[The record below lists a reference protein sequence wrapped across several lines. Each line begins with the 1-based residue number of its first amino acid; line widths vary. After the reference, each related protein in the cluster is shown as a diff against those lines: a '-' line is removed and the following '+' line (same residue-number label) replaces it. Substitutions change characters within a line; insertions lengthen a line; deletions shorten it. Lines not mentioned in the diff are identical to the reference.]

1 MTIIRTPDHRLRVFV
16 SSTLQELADERVAAR
31 EAIVRLHQTP
41 VLFELGARPHPPRD
55 LYRAYLEQ
63 SHIFIGI
70 YWERYGWVAPGMD
83 ISGLEDEYRL
93 SGNRPK
99 LIYIKHPAPKREP
112 KLEGLLDDI
121 RDEGAASYQ
130 RFSTPE
136 ELRELIAND
145 LALMLTE
152 RFEATQPTSAPAPAA
167 APEARRNPLPVPR
180 TPLIGREREVEAAS
194 EILLRDDCCLL
205 TLTGPGG
212 TGKTRMALH
221 IADSLKDRFNDGV
234 FFVRLAALTDATQV
248 VPAIAQVLGIRETG
262 DRPLL
267 ETLKENLRN
276 KQMLLVLDN
285 FEQVVGAAPQVA
297 ELFNA
302 CPTLKLLITSRTPL
316 HVQGERELLVLPLAL
331 PNPQHHTSPEGLS
344 QFAAVELFMQRAQAV
359 KPDFVLTDENAA
371 IVAEICQR
379 LDGLP
384 LALELAAAHLKFLS
398 PQALL
403 TRLERG
409 LSKLGGGARDLPDRQ
424 QTLRS
429 TIDWSYN
436 LLDAQAKAL
445 LRRSTI
451 FTGSWTLESA
461 EAICNV
467 DGDLG
472 DDLIDELA
480 ALVDQS
486 LLRRVNEEAEETRFG
501 MLSTI
506 RAYAHEQLVASG
518 EEALLHQRH
527 ADYLI
532 GLAEEAEPYFI
543 DARRTIWLDHLEAD
557 LDDLRAALTW
567 STNTPGE
574 GERALRLAGALSWF
588 WYLRSYLH
596 EGRDWLEKA
605 LAHASPAVTADA
617 YRARAHYGAGAL
629 AWAQGDHTIA
639 RTHLEES
646 RRLFEAAKQEH
657 GMASTVT
664 YLGVVAL
671 ALGEPQHA
679 QNFCTQSVALMR
691 SLGDRWGEAFA
702 LYWLGEA
709 TLALGDAATARTHYD
724 QSLTLF
730 RAIGD
735 PWGAAI
741 PLHALAGQAWKN
753 GNYAQA
759 HSLFQESG
767 ALSREVGDKWGFARS
782 LTGSAAAALH
792 QGNTAQ
798 AKLLFAVTLSLWRE
812 LGNRTGISRCM
823 IGLAGVA
830 SAEGQLE
837 RAARLL
843 GAAETVRRAPFLAAN
858 DAQPAALFMLEAVD
872 QDELGRTLSAVRA
885 QLDATTFAE
894 IWQAGQALTLEAAIN
909 FALDDGQI

>member
-70 YWERYGWVAPGMD
+70 YWERYGWVAPTMD

-112 KLEGLLDDI
+112 KLDALLDDI

-152 RFEATQPTSAPAPAA
+152 RFEATQPVNAPTPTA
-167 APEARRNPLPVPR
+167 APEARHNPLPVPR
-180 TPLIGREREVEAAS
+180 TPLIGREREVDAAC

-221 IADSLKDRFNDGV
+221 IADSLQDRFSDGV
-234 FFVRLAALTDATQV
+234 FFVRLATLINASQV

-262 DRPLL
+262 DWPLL

-285 FEQVVGAAPQVA
+285 FEQVIDAAPQVA

-302 CPTLKLLITSRTPL
+302 CPTLKILVTSRTPL

-331 PNPQHHTSPEGLS
+331 PNPQHHASPEGLS

-359 KPDFVLTDENAA
+359 KPDFVLTAENAA

-424 QTLRS
+424 QTLRN

-436 LLDAQAKAL
+436 LLDTQAKAL

-486 LLRRVNEEAEETRFG
+486 LLRRVNEDADETRFG

-506 RAYAHEQLVASG
+506 RAYAHEQLLASG
-518 EEALLHQRH
+518 EEARLQQRH

-543 DARRTIWLDHLEAD
+543 DARRTAWLDHLEAD
-557 LDDLRAALTW
+557 LDDVRAALQW
-567 STNTPGE
+567 STTTAGE
-574 GERALRLAGALSWF
+574 GERAVRLAGALSWF

-596 EGRDWLEKA
+596 EGRAWLEKA
-605 LAHASPAVTADA
+605 LAHATSAGAA

-629 AWAQGDHTIA
+629 AWAQGDHVIA

-646 RRLFEAAKQEH
+646 RQLFAAAKQEQA
-657 GMASTVT
+657 MASSIT
-664 YLGVVAL
+664 YLGAVAL
-671 ALGEPQHA
+671 ALGEPACA
-679 QNFCTQSVALMR
+679 QDFCTQGVTLLR
-691 SLGDRWGEAFA
+691 NLGNRWGEGFA

-709 TLALGDAATARTHYD
+709 TLALGDTQLAHTHYN
-724 QSLTLF
+724 QSLDLY

-735 PWGAAI
+735 PWGTSI
-741 PLHALAGQAWKN
+741 PLHALAGQAWKS
-753 GNYAQA
+753 GDYTKAQA
-759 HSLFQESG
+759 LFQESG
-767 ALSREVGDKWGFARS
+767 ALAREVGDKWSYARS
-782 LTGSAAAALH
+782 LTGSAAMALH
-792 QGNTAQ
+792 QGNNDQ

-812 LGNRTGISRCM
+812 LGNRTGISRCL

-830 SAEGQLE
+830 SAEGQPE

-843 GAAETVRRAPFLAAN
+843 GAAETVRRIPFLATN
-858 DAQPAALFMLEAVD
+858 DAQPGALFMLEAVD
-872 QDELGRTLSAVRA
+872 QDEFGRTLTAVRA
-885 QLDATTFAE
+885 QLDATAVAQA
-894 IWQAGQALTLEAAIN
+894 WQTGQALTLERAIN